1 MDDASKSSEDD
12 STFDEEQLLA
22 ALDGKTRKSIKPGD
36 AFKDNRLVV
45 DVRQS
50 MIHRA
55 LAKKNDAG
63 SKDVDDEPHKGA
75 EDDAPKTP
83 IEDANGTQ
91 KDQNQQKFHSTPMP
105 LHGFQR
111 FSMEISDIDCDS
123 SGLCR
128 VTQKNTRQNT
138 RNKYVNTETNKVK
151 DKETITV
158 NEDVGKKD
166 ASTTVNED
174 VRKKDASTN
183 AGAAGKSMCTRSKNK
198 SSMQKSIGTSPIS
211 QRNKSTQGESVIT
224 INSTGNTLPDLSN
237 ITLRSKNIPDTSYY
251 LRNRKQTNPTQCI
264 STLSKPT
271 KHNTPPKKS
280 LVIPLC
286 QSIDVKN
293 ALHRDPT
300 QCISTLSKHTKHNS
314 TPTKSQVI
322 PLCHSSVKKNT
333 LHRQVLKKTF
343 SLKKKRVKNNKTVE
357 KDDWPFNETGF
368 HKLDS
373 PGHPHHTSIKK
384 IQTTAKK
391 KQRANHTMV
400 APDDL
405 SVCSSSKSD
414 VLEDIFASS
423 SKLFKSTDNNAI
435 PDFSIYENDFIPTN
449 VNEPWRFE
457 CTPSKTK
464 EGNSVNLNF
473 LNYRTSNIFKESEK
487 VVLNESVIKNASKKV
502 KTKMN
507 KRRRK
512 TVYGKVRPRKKTNN
526 SLLKTLEKSR
536 ETKSIAESPIMATQ
550 ESPLLNKKRLN
561 NTKSQ
566 LNIPD
571 IPETP
576 YVATQEKDFTCLKR
590 KYASQENTSP
600 QKKNK
605 TIQPSPLQEL
615 PESPVSTPKSNQNEN
630 LGLSPKINPRTKKLS
645 RCNLMKSFSQFN
657 NNESERQ
664 NQTEHIESDSEV
676 ESSRKSMEKNKQAL
690 KTYKKTE
697 ASKSPRLQ
705 SPQRLQSTSRVD
717 SPVRVQS
724 NLKVHSPTK
733 APSSIRVLSNLN
745 LQSTSRLKFQKVH
758 SHLEVCSPTKV
769 GSTPRV
775 DSSLIVQS
783 TSRAH
788 SPIKVR
794 STPRVDS
801 PSRVQST
808 SRAQS
813 PKKVRSTSRVD
824 SPSRVHSPLGA
835 HCTKKVRSTP
845 RVESP
850 SRVQSTSRAHSPKKV
865 KSTPRVD
872 SPSRVHSPLGVHCP
886 KKVRSTPR
894 GESPS
899 REQSPMKS
907 QHILELP
914 SPIKVQSPP
923 RVKSP
928 AKVRSL
934 PKVLSPQKRKSS
946 PKKVEDDVVYKKP
959 EVPPPKK
966 TGRKPKNDTVSSSTV
981 SSTLG
986 STISSSGVR
995 KSTRERRAAVNPFMC
1010 VYYVG
1015 TQEGEKTK
1023 AKKAKEKKVAAEPN
1037 KITKTPKKRGSKKKV
1052 PTSEQTTQ
1060 NINEEENMI
1069 TSNQNYLANSP
1080 LRDDGMEPDSRM
1092 SVKGS
1097 SFKTKTSFS
1106 PSKAKRLTN
1115 SQKKRKSKLVP
1126 NDESA
1131 KTHTEESTCSNSS
1144 QKSLFSELITINNTS
1159 FRYINQSK
1167 NVEAKNMTNGLS
1179 ITEVLTNPV
1188 ANGVMG
1194 FINLEPNAWKSPK
1207 ICKKYVLWLFV
1218 LNGDGEVTIQNQK
1231 SKIEE
1236 YTMFTVPLG
1245 CSYSLKNLSN
1255 ITQLK
1260 LLFVKQRDTSAR
1272 KN

>member
-1 MDDASKSSEDD
+1 
-12 STFDEEQLLA
+12 
-22 ALDGKTRKSIKPGD
+22 
-36 AFKDNRLVV
+36 
-45 DVRQS
+45 
-50 MIHRA
+50 
-55 LAKKNDAG
+55 
-63 SKDVDDEPHKGA
+63 
-75 EDDAPKTP
+75 
-83 IEDANGTQ
+83 
-91 KDQNQQKFHSTPMP
+91 
-105 LHGFQR
+105 
-111 FSMEISDIDCDS
+111 
-123 SGLCR
+123 
-128 VTQKNTRQNT
+128 
-138 RNKYVNTETNKVK
+138 
-151 DKETITV
+151 
-158 NEDVGKKD
+158 
-166 ASTTVNED
+166 
-174 VRKKDASTN
+174 
-183 AGAAGKSMCTRSKNK
+183 
-198 SSMQKSIGTSPIS
+198 
-211 QRNKSTQGESVIT
+211 
-224 INSTGNTLPDLSN
+224 
-237 ITLRSKNIPDTSYY
+237 
-251 LRNRKQTNPTQCI
+251 
-264 STLSKPT
+264 
-271 KHNTPPKKS
+271 
-280 LVIPLC
+280 
-286 QSIDVKN
+286 
-293 ALHRDPT
+293 
-300 QCISTLSKHTKHNS
+300 
-314 TPTKSQVI
+314 
-322 PLCHSSVKKNT
+322 
-333 LHRQVLKKTF
+333 
-343 SLKKKRVKNNKTVE
+343 
-357 KDDWPFNETGF
+357 
-368 HKLDS
+368 
-373 PGHPHHTSIKK
+373 
-384 IQTTAKK
+384 
-391 KQRANHTMV
+391 MV

-824 SPSRVHSPLGA
+824 SPSRVHSPLG
-835 HCTKKVRSTP
+835 
-845 RVESP
+845 
-850 SRVQSTSRAHSPKKV
+850 
-865 KSTPRVD
+865 
-872 SPSRVHSPLGVHCP
+872 VHCP